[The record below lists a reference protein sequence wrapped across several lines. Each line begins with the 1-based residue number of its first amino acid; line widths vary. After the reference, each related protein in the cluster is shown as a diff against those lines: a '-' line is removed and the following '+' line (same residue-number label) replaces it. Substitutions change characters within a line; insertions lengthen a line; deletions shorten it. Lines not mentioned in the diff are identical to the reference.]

1 MFKKKTISEDKK
13 DLGPHTHITLKFTQ
27 FWPDIQAENRKEK
40 PNNGEHGL
48 QWYKS
53 SSVKLPG
60 KEMKYRNGESLL
72 YYCIK
77 RGIFL
82 PFLTVLRVFKI
93 RFFSSLNGLS
103 PFVSF
108 FDYINVHYYPFTLS
122 LSHIQWSHSLLYTRS
137 IVETVQVYAQQ
148 CVYTVSLW

>member
-1 MFKKKTISEDKK
+1 M
-13 DLGPHTHITLKFTQ
+13 
-27 FWPDIQAENRKEK
+27 
-40 PNNGEHGL
+40 

-60 KEMKYRNGESLL
+60 KEKKYRNGESLL
-72 YYCIK
+72 YYCMK

-93 RFFSSLNGLS
+93 RFFFNLKWSLPFWFFFRLYKCALLS
-103 PFVSF
+103 IHS
-108 FDYINVHYYPFTLS
+108 LS
-122 LSHIQWSHSLLYTRS
+122 LIQWSHSLLYTRS

-148 CVYTVSLW
+148 CVYTVSLWYNLDTNCKCRRCFWAKLYDDGLISLKQML